1 VDELVK
7 NKLELEVLTDSGWS
21 KFDGVVLKGESV
33 TALLQLEID
42 SVILTLSHGI
52 YISDK
57 TKIEAR
63 HLKPG
68 QKVKTTRG
76 LQRVVSITL
85 QEPEKVYD
93 LLNVERNN
101 RFYANNI
108 LSSNCQFII
117 ADETLINPNTLF
129 DLAGREPLLRQG
141 QIRWYKKPTKGN
153 TYTVSL
159 DPSTGTGGDPAAIQ
173 IFEANTTTQIGEWKH
188 NKTDIPNQIRLISEV
203 TKFIE
208 ECTSEPNKIYY
219 SLENNGIGEAALLSL
234 SEFGEQNIPGIFIS
248 ERGAKRRGFN
258 VNRKTKAAACIK
270 FKTLLE
276 SKKLTVNSIGLV
288 SELKSFVASG
298 EGYKAKSGD
307 TDDLVMSTL
316 LAVRMM
322 QEIGNYD
329 SDLDGQMSDF
339 DDYIAP
345 LPFFA
350 SVRF

>member
-1 VDELVK
+1 MDELVK
-7 NKLELEVLTDSGWS
+7 NKLELEVLTDTGWS

-76 LQRVVSITL
+76 LQGVVSITL

-108 LSSNCQFII
+108 LSSNCRFII
-117 ADETLINPNTLF
+117 ADETLINPNTLIE
-129 DLAGREPLLRQG
+129 LTGTEPLTRQG
-141 QIRWYKKPTKGN
+141 QIRWYKMPSKGHI
-153 TYTVSL
+153 YTVSL

-173 IFEANTTTQIGEWKH
+173 IFEASTTTQVGEWKH
-188 NKTDIPNQIRLISEV
+188 NKTSIPNQIRLISEV
-203 TKFIE
+203 TKFIVE
-208 ECTSEPNKIYY
+208 HTNEPNRVYY
-219 SLENNGIGEAALLSL
+219 SVENNGIGEAALLSL
-234 SEFGEQNIPGIFIS
+234 AEYGEQNIPGVFIS
-248 ERGAKRRGFN
+248 EPGTKRRGFG
-258 VNRKTKAAACIK
+258 VNRKTKAASCIK

-276 SKKLTVNSIGLV
+276 SKKLKINSFGLI
-288 SELKSFVASG
+288 SELKSFIARG
-298 EGYKAKSGD
+298 ESYAAKVGD

-322 QEIGNYD
+322 QQIGNYH
-329 SDLDGQMSDF
+329 SDLDVHMKDF

-345 LPFFA
+345 LPFMATISF
-350 SVRF
+350 